1 MKSMRATFEGVSV
14 VDVPSPNAGKISNPV
29 MLQPVSVGI
38 CGSDLQVIGM
48 GPSGATLGHE
58 ISAMYEERL
67 VAIQPMAFCG
77 D

>member
-1 MKSMRATFEGVSV
+1 V
-14 VDVPSPNAGKISNPV
+14 
-29 MLQPVSVGI
+29 QPVSVGI
-38 CGSDLQVIGM
+38 CGSDLHVIDM
-48 GPSGATLGHE
+48 GPSGVTLNHE